1 MFNVLIFLSGIV
13 LMRFLVAILC
23 DTCNRVKLKERVEL
37 TEGRARMTGAL
48 SFTRS
53 IGTDSNYAVL
63 QSLRSLPS
71 LSSTH
76 SVSFSLRS
84 RQRAS

>member
-23 DTCNRVKLKERVEL
+23 DTCNRVNLERVEVA
-37 TEGRARMTGAL
+37 EGRALMTGAL